1 MTVEAET
8 GCDFHEVA
16 PSGQPCKFRD
26 AVAPKISRPGMMS
39 SVFIPSGKSL
49 IFAVRREHLK
59 KYLRVFVLYSYEWET
74 AEKTTN
80 FEEPRHR
87 VYFGWF
93 KLEAALKIHVNEN

>member
-1 MTVEAET
+1 
-8 GCDFHEVA
+8 
-16 PSGQPCKFRD
+16 
-26 AVAPKISRPGMMS
+26 MMS